1 MAPTHPMTNDWAD
14 SVVLIYAERESP
26 PQQRAFP
33 GWRRRGEGPTTVPTP
48 LLTPQENRTK
58 CRKRGQQ
65 RWSALLSAR
74 TSRISR
80 SMRAHLGE
88 KRWRAFVAYAN
99 AYYKEQFVSAFE
111 PISGVISCA
120 GPIEGGPCPR
130 AFQVRLDDPSALE
143 LLQSM
148 HLDHTHDLDNVC
160 TVWRNSTPSDARK
173 WCDGVDPHR
182 LCRMLFCVTAAKP
195 CLHFRCG
202 WSRSGRTVSRFCH
215 SSRAHYAQVISHLC

>member
-1 MAPTHPMTNDWAD
+1 MASTRTTTHDWAY
-14 SVVLIYAERESP
+14 LIDAIEAERESP
-26 PQQRAFP
+26 PPPRAFP
-33 GWRRRGEGPTTVPTP
+33 GWRRRGEGPTSVPTP

-65 RWSALLSAR
+65 RWSALVSAR

-88 KRWRAFVAYAN
+88 RRWRAFVAYAD
-99 AYYKEQFVSAFE
+99 AHYKKQFVNALE
-111 PISGVISCA
+111 PTSGVICCA
-120 GPIEGGPCPR
+120 GPIEGGLCPG
-130 AFQVRLDDPSALE
+130 AFQVRLDDPRALE

-148 HLDHTHDLDNVC
+148 HLEHAHDLDNVC
-160 TVWRNSTPSDARK
+160 AVWRNSTPSNARK
-173 WCDGVDPHR
+173 WCDGVDPDR

-202 WSRSGRTVSRFCH
+202 WSRSGRIVSRFCH
-215 SSRAHYAQVISHLC
+215 SPRAHYAQVISHLR